1 MERTVFYL
9 DSLNKSDIE
18 LTTIIEKRGK
28 KEDATLLAYYN
39 SLFDRGTYWVSAERI
54 KSYFKSFQMKAKQE
68 DVIGLQVADL
78 IAYPIT
84 RHILDENAVN
94 LSYDIIKRNIYTKDG
109 KLYGMKVFP
118 KK

>member
-1 MERTVFYL
+1 
-9 DSLNKSDIE
+9 
-18 LTTIIEKRGK
+18 
-28 KEDATLLAYYN
+28 
-39 SLFDRGTYWVSAERI
+39 
-54 KSYFKSFQMKAKQE
+54 MKAKQE